1 MYTCTYTPPILP
13 CKKYSKLLDSTSHI
27 YNLQH
32 NGENDK
38 NTRTTSRS
46 YKTCKGQGN
55 CYTKIMMNGYTHM
68 IDKKLGCL
76 SIHTNIAEFR
86 YKAAEF
92 SDTKEMHVQTKRER

>member
-1 MYTCTYTPPILP
+1 MQRTR
-13 CKKYSKLLDSTSHI
+13 KLL
-27 YNLQH
+27 
-32 NGENDK
+32 
-38 NTRTTSRS
+38 
-46 YKTCKGQGN
+46 YKD
-55 CYTKIMMNGYTHM
+55 YDHERVHHM